1 MGSLTVISNFQHS
14 LMSPKYL
21 KGGIITAL
29 HREKMHVALFHE
41 SLEELKDVFYLNSYP
56 EKLVESKIK
65 SFLQNSQRPERPPNS
80 ITVCFNYNSSNMEQ
94 YIYKLTNKMTKFIPD
109 FRINV
114 SFRTVKIKQLIS
126 RQSKALTETFE
137 TSNTVYQYD
146 CSCSDFYIG
155 QSGKTLIKRCGE
167 HLHHTSN
174 IGLHIADCP
183 IYKQKYDEFCETNTI
198 NFKTLKQKKVHFI
211 KQFFK
216 ILKKGFRSKWDRL
229 KREAYL
235 IRLKRPTL
243 NDQNDSKKFKL
254 F

>member
-1 MGSLTVISNFQHS
+1 
-14 LMSPKYL
+14 
-21 KGGIITAL
+21 
-29 HREKMHVALFHE
+29 
-41 SLEELKDVFYLNSYP
+41 
-56 EKLVESKIK
+56 
-65 SFLQNSQRPERPPNS
+65 
-80 ITVCFNYNSSNMEQ
+80 
-94 YIYKLTNKMTKFIPD
+94 MT
-109 FRINV
+109 
-114 SFRTVKIKQLIS
+114 L
-126 RQSKALTETFE
+126 
-137 TSNTVYQYD
+137 
-146 CSCSDFYIG
+146 
-155 QSGKTLIKRCGE
+155 
-167 HLHHTSN
+167 N